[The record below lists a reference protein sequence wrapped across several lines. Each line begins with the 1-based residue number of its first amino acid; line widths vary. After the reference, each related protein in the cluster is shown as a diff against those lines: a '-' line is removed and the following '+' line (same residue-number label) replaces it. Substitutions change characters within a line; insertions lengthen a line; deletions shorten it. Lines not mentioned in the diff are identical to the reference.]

1 MITIDVSTLPSGN
14 WKAHGGNEIARLNTR
29 KMVYGPLISPNAQ
42 ASSTTYQLEVG
53 SISTGKKTWGQL
65 RDRSCKHLTASGT
78 LTCPIGSL
86 QQGTQ
91 DGYPYAYAVGSSTK
105 VLYSSTLCWGA
116 PFEWLETVA
125 VPQAMYPPD
134 LGVYTCP
141 DGMTTS
147 YKAHWEGDKL
157 LLAWTTLNG
166 TIYRNGNVYQ
176 SSSITTRI
184 FRYVRGSGANIG
196 KIHYVGM
203 SGILYRV
210 PTGTDLSTNFA
221 AITVPWNNFTTQT
234 QYQSGT
240 STTPELVLSYVNSA
254 VQAQFEKL
262 ELFTEFGFTDYGQ
275 LAIECAKQLRYV
287 KENVLGLIFDVTEW
301 RNIRNLWKT
310 LSTSTAWRAASAEC
324 NRVFRQHKGN
334 WRSYRRITTPVASVY
349 LGVKYGVLPTS
360 DDVARLFQGIQRFSL
375 YRRKQ
380 RLHSRRVT
388 SVVYPDACYGQHTAV
403 LTVQCAEFSDDI
415 SGKAMQCIA
424 GMKAFGMYPET
435 VNLWDRLAYSF
446 VVDWFVQFGDLFED
460 VDEYLNVKDY
470 FPVDYCVMSEKWS
483 KGVTATSLVPVSIP
497 ATGIV
502 EFSYYTRWISRNVP
516 LPTVSLN
523 AKSSAD
529 KHLTEAAALI
539 LVR

>member
-1 MITIDVSTLPSGN
+1 MITIDVSALPGGN
-14 WKAHGGNEIARLNTR
+14 WKAHGGNEVARLNTR

-42 ASSTTYQLEVG
+42 PANTSYQLEVG

-65 RDRSCKHLTASGT
+65 RDRSCKHMTASGT
-78 LTCPIGSL
+78 LTVPLGSL

-91 DGYPYAYAVGSSTK
+91 DGYPYAFAAGSSTK
-105 VLYSSTLCWGA
+105 VLYSTTLCWGQA
-116 PFEWLETVA
+116 FEWLETVPVA
-125 VPQAMYPPD
+125 QAMYPPD

-141 DGMTTS
+141 DGMRTS
-147 YKAHWEGDKL
+147 YTAHWEGDKL
-157 LLAWTTLNG
+157 LLAWTTING
-166 TIYRNGNVYQ
+166 TIYRNGLVNQ
-176 SSSITTRI
+176 ASSIVTRI
-184 FRYVRGSGANIG
+184 FRYVRGSGANVG

-210 PTGTDLSTNFA
+210 PTGADLSTNFA

-234 QYQSGT
+234 QYQSGA
-240 STTPELVLSYVNSA
+240 STTPELVLSYVSSA

-262 ELFTEFGFTDYGQ
+262 DLFSEAAFTDFGQ

-287 KENVLGLIFDVTEW
+287 DRNVLGLIFDVTEW
-301 RNIRNLWKT
+301 RNIHSLWKNLT
-310 LSTSTAWRAASAEC
+310 TSAPWQAASAEC

-334 WRSYRRITTPVASVY
+334 WRSYRRITRPVASVY
-349 LGVKYGVLPTS
+349 LGTKYGVLPTS
-360 DDVARLFQGIQRFSL
+360 DDVRRLFQGIRKFSSF
-375 YRRKQ
+375 RKKQ

-388 SVVYPDACYGQHTAV
+388 SVVYPDACYGLHTAV
-403 LTVQCAEFSDDI
+403 LTVQCGQFSDDV
-415 SGKAMQCIA
+415 SGKAMKVIA

-446 VVDWFVQFGDLFED
+446 VLDWFVQFGDLFED
-460 VDEYLNVKDY
+460 VDWYLNVKDY
-470 FPVDYCVMSEKWS
+470 FPVDYCVLSEKWS
-483 KGVTATSLVPVSIP
+483 KGVTATSMVPANMP

-502 EFSYYTRWISRNVP
+502 EFSYYTRWISGSVP